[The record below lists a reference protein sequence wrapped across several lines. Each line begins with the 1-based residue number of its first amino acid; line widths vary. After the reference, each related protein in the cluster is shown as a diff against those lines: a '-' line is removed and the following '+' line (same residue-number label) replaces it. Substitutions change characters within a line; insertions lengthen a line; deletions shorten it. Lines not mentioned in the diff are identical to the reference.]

1 MARYQ
6 VPRPAMA
13 SREKERRERGETP
26 TPPTAPFKLHS
37 GAIHYFEDKDG
48 EYTVNTRFTKPI
60 HRTMKSY
67 GGDKGKT

>member
-6 VPRPAMA
+6 VPRSAMA
-13 SREKERRERGETP
+13 SREKERRERP
-26 TPPTAPFKLHS
+26 AAPFKLHS

-48 EYTVNTRFTKPI
+48 EYTGNTRFTKPI